1 MSGNERGSM
10 QKINKWW
17 RTKFKNITLT
27 RKMLLVY
34 AVFAGFFFGVSILAF
49 QGSTDVFEKKLYDNS
64 IRELDYYAKDV
75 KDSLQRVSDR
85 SYEMLLDSELQSIL
99 GKLQKT
105 KPETLEYNQLLTS
118 IRWSLVNDKNLKSDI
133 QTIYYIDNYGNTV
146 ESGQASWEIPEE
158 EKDVFMQKIRDS
170 SGEAVFYGPT
180 KKCKYLLCGR
190 KMLNWQDMSLENM
203 GTLMLVCD
211 VGRMIERDKKLLEAE
226 HASMFVYTD
235 DHMIYQD
242 IRESL
247 PPLPQNKDGQGYKV
261 LNYQGERYFM
271 CYLST
276 SENGWMY
283 VNFFPYSDV
292 YGQIERVRNL
302 AWCSFC
308 VVFLLLL
315 FLIHRISEIITRP
328 LETLVQ
334 SMQVVETGDF
344 ESAKQIPMDAER
356 EDEVG
361 LLTKEF
367 RVMLD
372 QIDVLVKENY
382 EKQFLLKDTKYKML
396 QAQINPHFLYN
407 TLNVIHWMIRAK
419 ENEKASRMIVELGAL
434 LRASFDENPYTTVE
448 EELNMLENYLK
459 IQRYRYEDRADFV
472 VEKNGNPG
480 NYIMPRMTLQPLV
493 ENAIFY
499 GADKMEDVC
508 HIKITITEEE
518 NNILFEVKD
527 NGPGMTEEELEG
539 VRKFTVKPKG
549 HGIGI
554 KNIYERLNIT
564 YETFQFQIESKP
576 GKGTIIRIRVPK
588 LRTEGKQNV

>member
-1 MSGNERGSM
+1 M
-10 QKINKWW
+10 QKINRWW
-17 RTKFKNITLT
+17 RTRFKNITLT

-99 GKLQKT
+99 GKLQQT

-146 ESGQASWEIPEE
+146 ESGQAAWEIPEE

-211 VGRMIERDKKLLEAE
+211 VGQMIERDKKLLEAE

-242 IRESL
+242 IEESL

-261 LNYQGERYFM
+261 LNYHGERYFM

-302 AWCSFC
+302 ALCSFC
-308 VVFLLLL
+308 VVFVLLL

-328 LETLVQ
+328 LETLVR

-434 LRASFDENPYTTVE
+434 LRASFNENPYITVE
-448 EELNMLENYLK
+448 EEIGMLENYLK
-459 IQRYRYEDRADFV
+459 IQRYRYEDRADFA

-480 NYIMPRMTLQPLV
+480 KYIMPRMTLQPLV

-499 GADKMEDVC
+499 GADQMEDVC

-554 KNIYERLNIT
+554 KNICERLNIT
-564 YETFQFQIESKP
+564 YEAFQFQIESKV
-576 GKGTIIRIRVPK
+576 GKGTLIRIRVPK

>member
-1 MSGNERGSM
+1 M
-10 QKINKWW
+10 QKINEWW

-99 GKLQKT
+99 GKLQQT

-146 ESGQASWEIPEE
+146 ESGQAAWEIPEE

-170 SGEAVFYGPT
+170 NGEAVFYGPT

-211 VGRMIERDKKLLEAE
+211 VGQMIERDKKLLEAE

-242 IRESL
+242 IEESL
-247 PPLPQNKDGQGYKV
+247 PPLPQNKDGQGHKV

-302 AWCSFC
+302 ALCSFC
-308 VVFLLLL
+308 VVFVLLL

-328 LETLVQ
+328 LETLVR

-434 LRASFDENPYTTVE
+434 LRANFNENPYITVE
-448 EELNMLENYLK
+448 EEIGMLENYLK
-459 IQRYRYEDRADFV
+459 IQRYRYEDRADFA

-480 NYIMPRMTLQPLV
+480 KYIMPRMTLQPLV

-499 GADKMEDVC
+499 GADQMEDVC

-554 KNIYERLNIT
+554 KNICERLNIT
-564 YETFQFQIESKP
+564 YEAFQFQIESKV
-576 GKGTIIRIRVPK
+576 GKGTLIRIRVPK

>member
-1 MSGNERGSM
+1 M
-10 QKINKWW
+10 QKINEWW

-99 GKLQKT
+99 GKLQQT

-146 ESGQASWEIPEE
+146 ESGQAAWKIPEE

-170 SGEAVFYGPT
+170 NGEAVFYGPT

-211 VGRMIERDKKLLEAE
+211 VGQMIERDKKLLEAE

-242 IRESL
+242 IEESL
-247 PPLPQNKDGQGYKV
+247 PPLPQNKDGQGHKV

-302 AWCSFC
+302 ALCSFC
-308 VVFLLLL
+308 VVFVLLL

-328 LETLVQ
+328 LETLVR

-434 LRASFDENPYTTVE
+434 LRASFNENPYITVE
-448 EELNMLENYLK
+448 EEIGMLENYLK
-459 IQRYRYEDRADFV
+459 IQRYRYEDRADFA

-480 NYIMPRMTLQPLV
+480 KYIMPRMTLQPLV

-499 GADKMEDVC
+499 GADQMEDVC

-554 KNIYERLNIT
+554 KNICERLNIT
-564 YETFQFQIESKP
+564 YEAFQFQIESKV
-576 GKGTIIRIRVPK
+576 GKGTLIRIRVPK

>member
-1 MSGNERGSM
+1 MSGNEGGSM

-17 RTKFKNITLT
+17 RTRFKNITLT

-99 GKLQKT
+99 GKLQQT

-146 ESGQASWEIPEE
+146 ESGQAAWEIPEE

-211 VGRMIERDKKLLEAE
+211 VGQIIERDKKLLEAE

-242 IRESL
+242 IEESL

-261 LNYQGERYFM
+261 LNYHGERYFM

-302 AWCSFC
+302 ALCSFC
-308 VVFLLLL
+308 VVFVLLL

-328 LETLVQ
+328 LETLVR

-434 LRASFDENPYTTVE
+434 LRASFDENPYIAVE
-448 EELNMLENYLK
+448 EEISMLENYLK
-459 IQRYRYEDRADFV
+459 IQRYRYEDRADFA
-472 VEKNGNPG
+472 VEKNGNLG
-480 NYIMPRMTLQPLV
+480 KYIMPRMTLQPLV

-499 GADKMEDVC
+499 GADQMEDVC

-564 YETFQFQIESKP
+564 YETFQFQIESKV
-576 GKGTIIRIRVPK
+576 GKGTMIRIRVPK

>member
-1 MSGNERGSM
+1 M
-10 QKINKWW
+10 QKINEWW

-99 GKLQKT
+99 GKLQQT

-146 ESGQASWEIPEE
+146 ESGQAAWEIPEE

-170 SGEAVFYGPT
+170 NGEAVFYGPT

-211 VGRMIERDKKLLEAE
+211 VGQMIERDKKLLEAE

-242 IRESL
+242 IEESL
-247 PPLPQNKDGQGYKV
+247 PPLPQNKDGQGHKV

-302 AWCSFC
+302 ALCSFC
-308 VVFLLLL
+308 VVFVLLL

-328 LETLVQ
+328 LETLVR

-407 TLNVIHWMIRAK
+407 TLNVIHWMIRTK

-434 LRASFDENPYTTVE
+434 LRASFNENPYITVE
-448 EELNMLENYLK
+448 EEIGMLENYLK
-459 IQRYRYEDRADFV
+459 IQRYRYEDRADFA

-480 NYIMPRMTLQPLV
+480 KYIMPRMTLQPLV

-499 GADKMEDVC
+499 GADQMEDVC

-554 KNIYERLNIT
+554 KNICERLNIT
-564 YETFQFQIESKP
+564 YEAFQFQIESKV
-576 GKGTIIRIRVPK
+576 GKGTLIRIRVPK

>member
-1 MSGNERGSM
+1 
-10 QKINKWW
+10 
-17 RTKFKNITLT
+17 
-27 RKMLLVY
+27 
-34 AVFAGFFFGVSILAF
+34 
-49 QGSTDVFEKKLYDNS
+49 
-64 IRELDYYAKDV
+64 
-75 KDSLQRVSDR
+75 
-85 SYEMLLDSELQSIL
+85 
-99 GKLQKT
+99 
-105 KPETLEYNQLLTS
+105 
-118 IRWSLVNDKNLKSDI
+118 
-133 QTIYYIDNYGNTV
+133 
-146 ESGQASWEIPEE
+146 
-158 EKDVFMQKIRDS
+158 
-170 SGEAVFYGPT
+170 
-180 KKCKYLLCGR
+180 
-190 KMLNWQDMSLENM
+190 
-203 GTLMLVCD
+203 
-211 VGRMIERDKKLLEAE
+211 
-226 HASMFVYTD
+226 
-235 DHMIYQD
+235 
-242 IRESL
+242 
-247 PPLPQNKDGQGYKV
+247 
-261 LNYQGERYFM
+261 M

-302 AWCSFC
+302 ALCSFC
-308 VVFLLLL
+308 VVFVLLL

-328 LETLVQ
+328 LETLVR

-434 LRASFDENPYTTVE
+434 LRASFNENPYITVE
-448 EELNMLENYLK
+448 EEIGMLENYLK
-459 IQRYRYEDRADFV
+459 IQRYRYEDRADFA

-480 NYIMPRMTLQPLV
+480 KYIMPRMTLQPLV

-499 GADKMEDVC
+499 GADQMEDVC

-554 KNIYERLNIT
+554 KNICERLNIT
-564 YETFQFQIESKP
+564 YEAFQFQIESKV
-576 GKGTIIRIRVPK
+576 GKGTLIRIRVPK

>member
-1 MSGNERGSM
+1 M
-10 QKINKWW
+10 QKINEWW

-99 GKLQKT
+99 GKLQQT

-146 ESGQASWEIPEE
+146 ESGQAAWEIPEE

-170 SGEAVFYGPT
+170 NGEAVFYGPT

-211 VGRMIERDKKLLEAE
+211 VGQMIERDKKLLEAE

-242 IRESL
+242 IEESL
-247 PPLPQNKDGQGYKV
+247 PPLPQNKDGQGHKV

-302 AWCSFC
+302 ALCSFC
-308 VVFLLLL
+308 VVFVLLL

-328 LETLVQ
+328 LETLVR

-434 LRASFDENPYTTVE
+434 LRASFNENPYITVE
-448 EELNMLENYLK
+448 EE
-459 IQRYRYEDRADFV
+459 I
-472 VEKNGNPG
+472 
-480 NYIMPRMTLQPLV
+480 
-493 ENAIFY
+493 
-499 GADKMEDVC
+499 
-508 HIKITITEEE
+508 
-518 NNILFEVKD
+518 
-527 NGPGMTEEELEG
+527 GM
-539 VRKFTVKPKG
+539 
-549 HGIGI
+549 
-554 KNIYERLNIT
+554 
-564 YETFQFQIESKP
+564 
-576 GKGTIIRIRVPK
+576 
-588 LRTEGKQNV
+588 

>member
-1 MSGNERGSM
+1 M
-10 QKINKWW
+10 QKINEWW

-99 GKLQKT
+99 GKLQQT

-146 ESGQASWEIPEE
+146 ESGQPAWEIPEE

-170 SGEAVFYGPT
+170 NGEAVFYGPT

-211 VGRMIERDKKLLEAE
+211 VGQMIERDKKLLEAE

-242 IRESL
+242 IEESL
-247 PPLPQNKDGQGYKV
+247 PPLPQNKDGQGHKV

-302 AWCSFC
+302 ALCSFC
-308 VVFLLLL
+308 VVFVLLL

-328 LETLVQ
+328 LETLVR

-434 LRASFDENPYTTVE
+434 LRASFNENPYITVE
-448 EELNMLENYLK
+448 EEIGMLENYLK
-459 IQRYRYEDRADFV
+459 IQRYRYEDRADFA

-480 NYIMPRMTLQPLV
+480 KYIMPRMTLQPLV

-499 GADKMEDVC
+499 GADQMEDVC

-554 KNIYERLNIT
+554 KNICERLNIT
-564 YETFQFQIESKP
+564 YEAFQFQIESKV
-576 GKGTIIRIRVPK
+576 GKGTLIRIRVPK